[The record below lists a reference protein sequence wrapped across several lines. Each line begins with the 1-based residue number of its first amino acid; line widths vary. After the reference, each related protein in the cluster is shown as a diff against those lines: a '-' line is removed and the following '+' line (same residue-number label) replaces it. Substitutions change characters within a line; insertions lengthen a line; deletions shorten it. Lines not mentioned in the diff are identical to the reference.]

1 MLLALLVAPAIA
13 NANDLSFGPTGPGST
28 TAVAVLQPGLAGQS
42 VSINLTGTDFY
53 TDSNLR
59 MIINGGVGPAPAVS
73 QVFNDPALAIPG
85 ANLVGSIWANGSAGI
100 FGSPNG
106 TTADSTGLVP
116 VAFYV
121 SAGATSQNVNGL
133 HTLLTISTVGVAPG
147 DYTFDITTSDLFNGL
162 DENFEP
168 IPVPLT
174 FTAVTLRV
182 VPEPS
187 SIVMGLMAAAGMAA
201 VVIRR
206 RRNA

>member
-1 MLLALLVAPAIA
+1 
-13 NANDLSFGPTGPGST
+13 
-28 TAVAVLQPGLAGQS
+28 LAGQQ
-42 VSINLTGTDFY
+42 VPINLNGPDAY

-73 QVFNDPALAIPG
+73 LVFGDPALAIPA
-85 ANLVGSIWANGSAGI
+85 ANLASSIWVNGSAGI
-100 FGSPNG
+100 FGPPNG
-106 TTADSTGLVP
+106 TTQDSSGLVP

-121 SAGATSQNVNGL
+121 AAGAAPQTTNGL
-133 HTLLTISTVGVAPG
+133 HTMLTISTVGVAPG

-162 DENFEP
+162 DEDFNP